1 MPISGIRSLSKA
13 ETDRPTRWCSQH
25 KNKRV
30 VVVVAPIT
38 HMPPKN
44 PAWAVEIPAATKE
57 RLGLD
62 TEQSWVNVTEVNR
75 FVWPG
80 PDLRP
85 ISRNQSDRYDY
96 GVLPPKLF
104 KEIKARLLAQAEA
117 QKMMT
122 VTRTELTLARQDCT
136 SYSLPCVGRPGSLP
150 TITASVRLSI
160 GATATSVN
168 FGHLALLGRM
178 SAIKLTKLRW
188 TMTAPGRQ
196 LPLKN

>member
-1 MPISGIRSLSKA
+1 VPLPQPEPGLVICYAYLWHSEFKQGREEGVK
-13 ETDRPTRWCSQH
+13 DRPCAVVLTTQDQEGDT
-25 KNKRV
+25 V
-30 VVVVAPIT
+30 VVVVPIT
-38 HMPPKN
+38 HTPPKN
-44 PAWAVEIPAATKE
+44 PAWAVEIPAVTKE

-104 KEIKARLLAQAEA
+104 KEIKARLLTQAEA

-122 VTRTELTLARQDCT
+122 VTRTE
-136 SYSLPCVGRPGSLP
+136 
-150 TITASVRLSI
+150 
-160 GATATSVN
+160 
-168 FGHLALLGRM
+168 
-178 SAIKLTKLRW
+178 
-188 TMTAPGRQ
+188 
-196 LPLKN
+196 